1 MFERK
6 NACLLTPQPDSMSQ
20 EMLIQPR
27 FNPLKEAAIENMVV
41 DVATR
46 ANTKDQGYV
55 QGDQILIELDEV
67 KEKQAWE
74 PPEKPLEFRSR
85 KHYLFEHIKA
95 LKTEGLSQRGIA
107 VELRISRHTVKK
119 YLRAQQVPRYT
130 PRPHRPSKLDIYKP
144 YITSRWREGVNKGI
158 ELFLEIKERGYSGSW
173 ALLAQY
179 LAKYRL
185 ENPPKQPDKL
195 GRGRPNGSG
204 KAARQAEGAT
214 KKLKPQPM
222 LSAREAA
229 WIMLKMPEDL
239 TEKQQNHL
247 GHLRSFDQ
255 EIEAAYQFS
264 QEFKRM
270 VKEREGYKLERWLQ
284 EVGGK
289 VAQEQLMELGSF
301 ANGIRQDQAAVTFGL
316 SLEYSQG
323 QTEGQVNRLKTLKRA
338 MYGRAKLPLLRARVL
353 HRDAA

>member
-1 MFERK
+1 M
-6 NACLLTPQPDSMSQ
+6 QSG
-20 EMLIQPR
+20 
-27 FNPLKEAAIENMVV
+27 FNPLKEAVENMVS
-41 DVATR
+41 DVATQV
-46 ANTKDQGYV
+46 NSKDQGNA
-55 QGDQILIELDEV
+55 QGDQILIELEAV
-67 KEKQAWE
+67 TEQQVEE
-74 PPEKPLEFRSR
+74 PPEQPLEFSSR
-85 KHYLFEHIKA
+85 KHYLFEHVKA

-144 YITSRWREGVNKGI
+144 YITTRWQEGVSKGI
-158 ELFLEIKERGYSGSW
+158 ELFLEIKERGYSGSR

-195 GRGRPNGSG
+195 GRGRPRGSG
-204 KAARQAEGAT
+204 KAARSAEGTT

-239 TEKQQNHL
+239 TEKQQKHL
-247 GHLRSFDQ
+247 GHLRAFDQ

-284 EVGGK
+284 EVEGK
-289 VAQEQLMELGSF
+289 VVQEQLMELGSF
-301 ANGIRQDQAAVTFGL
+301 ANGIR
-316 SLEYSQG
+316 
-323 QTEGQVNRLKTLKRA
+323 
-338 MYGRAKLPLLRARVL
+338 
-353 HRDAA
+353 